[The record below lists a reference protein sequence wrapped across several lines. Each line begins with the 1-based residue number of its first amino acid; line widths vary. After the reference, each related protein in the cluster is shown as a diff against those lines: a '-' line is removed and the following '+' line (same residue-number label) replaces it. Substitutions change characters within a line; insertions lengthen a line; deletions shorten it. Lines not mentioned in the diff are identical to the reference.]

1 LADLR
6 SAESKGKWW
15 LVGAGWR
22 GDPLSDIQRGK
33 EINSS
38 TGGAVAGEN
47 ASGPSKNGTTSKPLQ
62 KAKADAENESEQ
74 LLQLARAQGMNTDIR
89 RSVFVVLM
97 SSDVGVLFL
106 PR

>member
-1 LADLR
+1 M
-6 SAESKGKWW
+6 
-15 LVGAGWR
+15 
-22 GDPLSDIQRGK
+22 
-33 EINSS
+33 NSS
-38 TGGAVAGEN
+38 TGGTAVGKN
-47 ASGPSKNGTTSKPLQ
+47 TSGHSKNGSMSNSLQ
-62 KAKADAENESEQ
+62 KTNADAENASER